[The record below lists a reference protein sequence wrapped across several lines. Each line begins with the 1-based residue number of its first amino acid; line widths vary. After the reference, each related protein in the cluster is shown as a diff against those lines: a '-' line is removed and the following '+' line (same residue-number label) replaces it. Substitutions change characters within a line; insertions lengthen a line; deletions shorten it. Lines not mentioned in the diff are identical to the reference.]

1 MAVTPQHAEM
11 VFADLGGDCPCF
23 ASMLQK
29 AQSLA
34 RKRRLEDREAGAGAR
49 KVVAKRIALISD
61 KSGTFA
67 PKTMQGDGKLKLF
80 HDFLNAVRNG
90 YFFVSFILY

>member
-1 MAVTPQHAEM
+1 MTVTPLHAHR
-11 VFADLGGDCPCF
+11 VFHDLGGDCPCF
-23 ASMLQK
+23 ADMLEK

-34 RKRRLEDREAGAGAR
+34 RKRRLEENQGDRGAN

-61 KSGTFA
+61 KTGTFA

-80 HDFLNAVRNG
+80 QDFLNAVCNG
-90 YFFVSFILY
+90 YPF